1 MFVNVDMGR
10 LGAGFE
16 GFAPRENVHSSGPG
30 GTNNY
35 VHGGMSLQELCVPV
49 IGFWRARSGSKDF
62 VDTRAATLRV
72 LSEGRRVTNSLFSVN
87 LIQKNLSKARSCR
100 ASTSWCL
107 PMQAATR

>member
-1 MFVNVDMGR
+1 MFVNVNMGR

-16 GFAPRENVHSSGPG
+16 GFAPRENVHFKRPG

-62 VDTRAATLRV
+62 VDTRGQDRL
-72 LSEGRRVTNSLFSVN
+72 
-87 LIQKNLSKARSCR
+87 ARDVHHRCFV
-100 ASTSWCL
+100 C
-107 PMQAATR
+107 PCC